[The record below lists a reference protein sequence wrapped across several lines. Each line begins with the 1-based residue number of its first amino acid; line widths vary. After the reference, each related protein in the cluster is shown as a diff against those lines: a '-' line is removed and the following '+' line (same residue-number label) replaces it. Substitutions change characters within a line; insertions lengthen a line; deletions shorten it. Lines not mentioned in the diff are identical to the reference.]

1 MNLGDKLLEL
11 RKKKGLSQEEVA
23 YELNVTRQ
31 TVSKWETNQT
41 TPDFDK
47 IAPLCKLYDI
57 STDELLTGK
66 MKEEKNNITIQ
77 PDNKRKAVILSI
89 SIFLYFFAVALL
101 IFSIEVVK
109 LTESFAVSI
118 FLIICAIA
126 TCLIVYQSSLS
137 PKKEKTEKAKKD
149 NKLYKQIENIVSSI
163 TLILYLIISFSTMA
177 WHITWILWIINALI
191 CEIIKLFFMLKG
203 ESKDEK

>member
-23 YELNVTRQ
+23 FELNVTRQ

-47 IAPLCKLYDI
+47 IAPLCKLYEI

-66 MKEEKNNITIQ
+66 KTEVVNNDIE
-77 PDNKRKAVILSI
+77 NKKSNALILSV
-89 SIFLYFFAVALL
+89 SIFLYFLAVVLL
-101 IFSIEVVK
+101 IFTQTVLKFNDGIS
-109 LTESFAVSI
+109 LSI

-126 TCLIVYQSSLS
+126 TCLIIYNSVSKGNNES
-137 PKKEKTEKAKKD
+137 KKEEKTIK
-149 NKLYKQIENIVSSI
+149 NKLQKQIEEIITSI
-163 TLILYLIISFSTMA
+163 TLVIYLIVSFITMA
-177 WHITWILWIINALI
+177 WHITWILWIINVLI
-191 CEIIKLFFMLKG
+191 CEIVKLIFILRG
-203 ESKDEK
+203 DEVNDEE

>member
-31 TVSKWETNQT
+31 TISKWETNQT

-66 MKEEKNNITIQ
+66 MKEEKNNVTIQ

>member
-66 MKEEKNNITIQ
+66 MKEEKSNITIQ

-109 LTESFAVSI
+109 LNESFAVSI

-137 PKKEKTEKAKKD
+137 PKKEKTEKEKKD

>member
-66 MKEEKNNITIQ
+66 MKEEKNNVTIQ

-109 LTESFAVSI
+109 LNESFAVSI

-137 PKKEKTEKAKKD
+137 PKKEKTETEKKD

>member
-109 LTESFAVSI
+109 LNESFAVSI

-137 PKKEKTEKAKKD
+137 PKKEKTEKEKKD

>member
-109 LTESFAVSI
+109 LNESFAVSI

-137 PKKEKTEKAKKD
+137 PKKEKTETEKKD